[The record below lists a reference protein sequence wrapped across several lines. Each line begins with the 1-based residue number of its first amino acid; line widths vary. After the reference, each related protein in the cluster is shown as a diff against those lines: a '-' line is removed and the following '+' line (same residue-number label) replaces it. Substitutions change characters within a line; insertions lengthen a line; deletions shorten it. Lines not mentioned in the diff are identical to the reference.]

1 MGDQQ
6 VVVEEQSILEEMC
19 TLRMGKAIT
28 TKVMGQW
35 RCART
40 EEEGRLPRVQH
51 GENGCSR
58 RPCTCTCPYVHTH
71 VCIHIT

>member
-6 VVVEEQSILEEMC
+6 VAAEGQSISEEMY
-19 TLRMGKAIT
+19 TLKMGGAIT

-40 EEEGRLPRVQH
+40 EEEGRLPRLQN
-51 GENGCSR
+51 GESCCSR
-58 RPCTCTCPYVHTH
+58 RPCKCIYPCVHTH
-71 VCIHIT
+71 VCSRVT